1 MNTIDLVLIGA
12 AGVALYLIFGKTQ
25 IPVAPAAPAPAA
37 SGPIPSQSP
46 YWGYPPN
53 IMNTSPSANGGW
65 TSDNTSSLI
74 TGLAGLGV
82 AITGALK

>member
-1 MNTIDLVLIGA
+1 MNTIDLVLIGV
-12 AGVALYLIFGKTQ
+12 AGVGLYLIFGKDK
-25 IPVAPAAPAPAA
+25 IPTVPASAPAA